1 MTAGKSGNFTISGS
15 QGMGC
20 KVYWS
25 ESCDVENNISILAVD
40 VKILCTGMGGGYRYY
55 LNGSIS
61 VGGSAVVS
69 FNSAAGSHSVYA
81 VYGQEADIHAGSSSY
96 AAPPWSSG
104 NIAHDSDGSKSVSV
118 SVNFSG
124 YSPDGGGSSGFSVS
138 GSSTVALTTIPR
150 ASSVTSAA
158 NTTLGNKCGVK
169 WTPLSSAF
177 RYKLKFSL
185 GDWSDTTG
193 VIAPGTTA
201 AYTYTGYTIPLAV
214 ANRIDASAKT
224 GTMTATLYTYSD
236 AGCTNQIGA
245 VSSKSFTVTIP
256 ENEETKPTVSFT
268 VDPVNSF
275 GDGFSGLFIQRMSRL
290 QAEIGASGQ
299 YGASIASKALVF
311 QGKSYDSPFLTDFIS
326 GSGQLTVKAI
336 VTDSRGFT
344 GEARAEIPVI
354 PYQKPSL
361 LPASGESAIVC
372 ARCDSS
378 GKLTEAGACLRII
391 ARRSYSKVMADGAQ
405 KNFCEIRFRYRQEA
419 DEGFS
424 DWATL
429 LDRSDTSA
437 DTVDSGVISGVV
449 LSVQT
454 AYVVQLGVADEL
466 GGTDVIQ
473 FNVPTDFVTID
484 CPDSFKGRRMGLFRY
499 VDGTEEDGVYVG
511 LPIFGGSVNSLLTG
525 SKLTATADAPVSLG
539 EFKTPG
545 CYFCPDAANAQY
557 ITDCPYRDGGFRL
570 EVREIFSKDTI
581 RQQIDYGSAI
591 LLRYW
596 DGETWSAWLRVLTE
610 SQDTQ

>member
-25 ESCDVENNISILAVD
+25 ESCDVENNISVLAVD

-256 ENEETKPTVSFT
+256 ENASTKPSVSMT
-268 VDPVNSF
+268 YVPVSSLSSTF
-275 GDGFSGLFIQRMSRL
+275 ADLFIQGMSKL
-290 QAEIGASGQ
+290 QATITASGK
-299 YGASIASKALVF
+299 YGASVAAKTLVF
-311 QGKSYDSPFLTDFIS
+311 QGKSYEAPFLTDFIS

-344 GEARAEIPVI
+344 GEAQAEISVI

-361 LPASGESAIVC
+361 LPASGESGIVC

-378 GKLTEAGACLRII
+378 GKLTEAGAYLRII
-391 ARRSYSKVMADGAQ
+391 AGRSYSKVMADGVQ
-405 KNFCEIRFRYRQEA
+405 KNFCALRYRYRQEA

-424 DWATL
+424 DWVTL
-429 LDRSDTSA
+429 LDKSDTSA
-437 DTVDSGVISGVV
+437 DTVDSGPVAAVV
-449 LSVQT
+449 PSVQT
-454 AYVVQLGVADEL
+454 SYVVQLGVVDEL
-466 GGTDVIQ
+466 GQSDAIQ
-473 FNVPTDFVTID
+473 YIIPTDFVTVD
-484 CPDSFKGRRMGLFRY
+484 CPERYGGRRMGLFRY

-525 SKLTATADAPVSLG
+525 SKLTATADAPVSLS

-557 ITDCPYRDGGFRL
+557 ITDCPYTDGGFRL

-581 RQQIDYGSAI
+581 RQQIDCGSAI

>member
-1 MTAGKSGNFTISGS
+1 MTAGKSGDFTISGS

-20 KVYWS
+20 KVCWS
-25 ESCDVENNISILAVD
+25 ESCDVENNLSVLAVD

-69 FNSAAGSHSVYA
+69 FNSTAGSHSVYA

-256 ENEETKPTVSFT
+256 ENEETKPTVAFA
-268 VDPVNSF
+268 VAPVNSF
-275 GDGFSGLFIQRMSRL
+275 GVGFDGLFIQRMSRL

-299 YGASIASKALVF
+299 YGASIASKTLVF
-311 QGKSYDSPFLTDFIS
+311 QGKGYEAPFLTDFIS

-344 GEARAEIPVI
+344 GEAQAEIPVI

-361 LPASGESAIVC
+361 LPASGESGIVC

-378 GKLTEAGACLRII
+378 GKLTEAGAYLRII
-391 ARRSYSKVMADGAQ
+391 AGRSYSKVMADGVQ

-424 DWATL
+424 DWVTL
-429 LDRSDTSA
+429 LDKSDTSA
-437 DTVDSGVISGVV
+437 DTVDSGPVAAVV
-449 LSVQT
+449 PSVQT
-454 AYVVQLGVADEL
+454 SYVVQLGAVDEL
-466 GGTDVIQ
+466 GQSDAIQ
-473 FNVPTDFVTID
+473 YIIPTDFVTVD
-484 CPDSFKGRRMGLFRY
+484 CPERYGGRRMGLFRY

-525 SKLTATADAPVSLG
+525 SKLTATADAPVSLS

-570 EVREIFSKDTI
+570 EVRELFSKDTI
-581 RQQIDYGSAI
+581 RQQIDCGSAI

>member
-1 MTAGKSGNFTISGS
+1 MVNGKSGNFTISGS

-25 ESCDVENNISILAVD
+25 ESCDVENNLSVLAVD

-69 FNSAAGSHSVYA
+69 FHSAAGSHSVYA

-124 YSPDGGGSSGFSVS
+124 YSPDGGGSSGFSIS
-138 GSSTVALTTIPR
+138 GSSTVALTTIHR

-158 NTTLGNKCGVK
+158 NTTLGSRCGVK

-193 VIAPGTTA
+193 VISPGTA
-201 AYTYTGYTIPLAV
+201 SAYTYTGYTIPLAV
-214 ANRIDASAKT
+214 ASYIDASAKT
-224 GTMTATLYTYSD
+224 GTMTAALYTYSD

-256 ENEETKPTVSFT
+256 ENEETKPTVAFA
-268 VDPVNSF
+268 VAPVNSF
-275 GDGFSGLFIQRMSRL
+275 GVGFDGLFIQRMSRL
-290 QAEIGASGQ
+290 QAEIGASGS
-299 YGASIASKALVF
+299 YGASVSSKTLVF
-311 QGKSYDSPFLTDFIS
+311 QGKGYEAPFLTDFIS

-344 GEARAEIPVI
+344 GEAQAEIPVI

-361 LPASGESAIVC
+361 LPASGESGIVC

-378 GKLTEAGACLRII
+378 GKLTEAGACLRMI
-391 ARRSYSKVMADGAQ
+391 AGRSYSKVMADGVQ
-405 KNFCEIRFRYRQEA
+405 KNFCALRYRYRQEA

-424 DWATL
+424 DWVTL
-429 LDRSDTSA
+429 LDKSDTSA
-437 DTVDSGVISGVV
+437 DTVDSGPVAAVV
-449 LSVQT
+449 PSVQT
-454 AYVVQLGVADEL
+454 SYVVQLGVVDEL
-466 GGTDVIQ
+466 GQSDAIQ
-473 FNVPTDFVTID
+473 YIIPTDFVTVD
-484 CPDSFKGRRMGLFRY
+484 CPERYGGRRMGLFRY

-525 SKLTATADAPVSLG
+525 SKLTATADAPVSLS

-570 EVREIFSKDTI
+570 EVRELFSKDTI
-581 RQQIDYGSAI
+581 RQQIDCGSAI

>member
-25 ESCDVENNISILAVD
+25 ESCDVENNISVLAVD

-236 AGCTNQIGA
+236 AGCTSQIGA

-311 QGKSYDSPFLTDFIS
+311 QGKGYDSPFLTDFIS

-344 GEARAEIPVI
+344 GEARAEISVI

-405 KNFCEIRFRYRQEA
+405 KNFCEIRFRYKAESA
-419 DEGFS
+419 GAFS

-525 SKLTATADAPVSLG
+525 SKLTATADAPVSLS

-557 ITDCPYRDGGFRL
+557 ITDCPYTDGGFRL

>member
-1 MTAGKSGNFTISGS
+1 MVNGKSGNFTISGS

-25 ESCDVENNISILAVD
+25 ESCDVENNLSVLTVD

-69 FNSAAGSHSVYA
+69 FHSAAGSHSVYA

-124 YSPDGGGSSGFSVS
+124 YSPDGGGSSGFSIS

-236 AGCTNQIGA
+236 AGCTSQIGA

-256 ENEETKPTVSFT
+256 ENASTKPSVSMT
-268 VDPVNSF
+268 YVPVSSLSSTF
-275 GDGFSGLFIQRMSRL
+275 ADLFIQGMSKL
-290 QAEIGASGQ
+290 QATITASGK
-299 YGASIASKALVF
+299 YGASVAAKTLVF
-311 QGKSYDSPFLTDFIS
+311 QGKGYEAPFLTDFIS

-361 LPASGESAIVC
+361 LPASGESGIVC

-378 GKLTEAGACLRII
+378 GKLTEAGAYLRMI
-391 ARRSYSKVMADGAQ
+391 AGRSYSKVMADGVQ

-424 DWATL
+424 DWVTL
-429 LDRSDTSA
+429 LDKSDTSA
-437 DTVDSGVISGVV
+437 DTVDSGPVAAVV
-449 LSVQT
+449 PSVQT
-454 AYVVQLGVADEL
+454 SYVVQLGVVDEL
-466 GGTDVIQ
+466 GQSDAIQ
-473 FNVPTDFVTID
+473 YIIPTDFVTVD
-484 CPDSFKGRRMGLFRY
+484 CPERYGGRRMGLFRY

-525 SKLTATADAPVSLG
+525 SKLTATADAPVSLS

-557 ITDCPYRDGGFRL
+557 ITDCPYKDGGFRL
-570 EVREIFSKDTI
+570 EVRELFSKDTI
-581 RQQIDYGSAI
+581 RQQIDCGSAI